1 MIKNN
6 NLVLS
11 EKAKEMM
18 RVLKFN
24 SKQWELAKKDA
35 ENEEEMETIDEIIDY
50 LKEWVKFNKENPY
63 SYNPKI
69 ERYIN
74 NKENDYFKY
83 VMISLLMLFL
93 FVWLMSR

>member
-50 LKEWVKFNKENPY
+50 LKE
-63 SYNPKI
+63 
-69 ERYIN
+69 
-74 NKENDYFKY
+74 
-83 VMISLLMLFL
+83 
-93 FVWLMSR
+93 